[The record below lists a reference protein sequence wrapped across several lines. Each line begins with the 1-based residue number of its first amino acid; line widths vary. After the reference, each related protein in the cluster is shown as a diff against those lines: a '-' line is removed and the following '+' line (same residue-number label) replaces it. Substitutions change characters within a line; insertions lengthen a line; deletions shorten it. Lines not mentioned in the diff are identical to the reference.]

1 MMIFSKSLAFLL
13 ALAAPTAT
21 DAFAIIPPNALSQ
34 RAHSS
39 LDESRASE
47 IDRVPNT
54 KGFRD
59 IVAVSV
65 LTFGLLFPSN
75 DAFAAQDTL
84 SRLPRYDA
92 ALHSSTV
99 QLSATIQTMDFSLPS
114 SYDKI
119 ADPIA
124 SGKNELTQTVVV
136 DTGGSKKRAAPTGSS
151 AKEDAAAARAERVAQ
166 RQATELAQTQLDE
179 QAAKERDENIKA
191 VRLEKAAKRAAAQAE
206 KEAAAADEVEDA
218 KFKGAKFLDTS
229 MPTY

>member
-1 MMIFSKSLAFLL
+1 MMLPKSVVFLL
-13 ALAAPTAT
+13 ALAAPAT
-21 DAFAIIPPNALSQ
+21 DAFTIISPNASSQ

-39 LDESRASE
+39 LDKSRASE
-47 IDRVPNT
+47 TDRVPCS
-54 KGFRD
+54 GFRD
-59 IVAVSV
+59 IAALSV
-65 LTFGLLFPSN
+65 LTVGLLFPSN
-75 DAFAAQDTL
+75 DAFAAQDTS

-119 ADPIA
+119 ADPTA
-124 SGKNELTQTVVV
+124 SGKDELTQSVVV
-136 DTGGSKKRAAPTGSS
+136 ITGASKKSAAPTGSS
-151 AKEDAAAARAERVAQ
+151 AKEEAAAARAERVAQ
-166 RQATELAQTQLDE
+166 RQATELAQAQLDE
-179 QAAKERDENIKA
+179 LSMKERDENIKA
-191 VRLEKAAKRAAAQAE
+191 VRLEKASKRAAAQAE

>member
-1 MMIFSKSLAFLL
+1 MMMFSKSFAFLL
-13 ALAAPTAT
+13 ALVAPAT
-21 DAFAIIPPNALSQ
+21 DAFTIISPNASSQ

-47 IDRVPNT
+47 KNRVNYAS
-54 KGFRD
+54 GFRD

-84 SRLPRYDA
+84 SQLPRHDA

-119 ADPIA
+119 SDPTA
-124 SGKNELTQTVVV
+124 SGKDELTQSVVV
-136 DTGGSKKRAAPTGSS
+136 ITGGSKKSAAPTGSS
-151 AKEDAAAARAERVAQ
+151 AKEEAAAARAERVAQ
-166 RQATELAQTQLDE
+166 RQATEFAQAQLDE
-179 QAAKERDENIKA
+179 QSAKERDENIKA
-191 VRLEKAAKRAAAQAE
+191 VRLEKASKRAAAQAE